1 MILTGI
7 SHMYWITRLSL
18 IHDAFLFVFIIAATV
33 ASLTGIIVFLS
44 TGDDKDDYACFK
56 RVKKGFITAIVA
68 VVLSGVGLVF
78 VPKTNEALLIYGVGT
93 TIDYVDNNETIKQLP
108 DKAVQ
113 ALDKYLDLLNKDS
126 ENKNSHNSNEFN

>member
-7 SHMYWITRLSL
+7 SHMYWITRLSS
-18 IHDAFLFVFIIAATV
+18 IHDAFIFVFIV
-33 ASLTGIIVFLS
+33 AMIVVVFTGIFVLPI
-44 TGDDKDDYACFK
+44 GDDKDDHAWF
-56 RVKKGFITAIVA
+56 RPVKKCFITAVVA
-68 VVLSGVGLVF
+68 VVLSGTGLVF

-113 ALDKYLDLLNKDS
+113 ALDKYLDSLNKDS
-126 ENKNSHNSNEFN
+126 ENKNSHN

>member
-1 MILTGI
+1 MILSGI

-18 IHDAFLFVFIIAATV
+18 IHDAFLLVFIIATTV
-33 ASLTGIIVFLS
+33 AFLTGIIVFLI
-44 TGDDKDDYACFK
+44 GDDKDDYACFK
-56 RVKKGFITAIVA
+56 RVKKCFITAIVA
-68 VVLSGVGLVF
+68 VVLNGVGLVF

-126 ENKNSHNSNEFN
+126 ESKNSHN

>member
-7 SHMYWITRLSL
+7 SDMYWITRLSS
-18 IHDAFLFVFIIAATV
+18 IHDAFLFVFIIAMIV
-33 ASLTGIIVFLS
+33 AVFTGIIVLAFCN
-44 TGDDKDDYACFK
+44 DKDDYACFK
-56 RVKKGFITAIVA
+56 QVKKCFITAIVA
-68 VVLSGVGLVF
+68 VVLNGIGLVF

-113 ALDKYLDLLNKDS
+113 ALDKYLDSLNKDG
-126 ENKNSHNSNEFN
+126 ENKNSHN

>member
-18 IHDAFLFVFIIAATV
+18 IHDAFLFVFIVATIV
-33 ASLTGIIVFLS
+33 AFLAGVIVLLI
-44 TGDDKDDYACFK
+44 GDDKDDNACFK
-56 RVKKGFITAIVA
+56 RVKKYFITGIVA
-68 VVLSGVGLVF
+68 VVLSGIGFVF
-78 VPKTNEALLIYGVGT
+78 VPKTSEALLIYGVGT

-126 ENKNSHNSNEFN
+126 ENKNSHN

>member
-7 SHMYWITRLSL
+7 SHMYWITRLSS
-18 IHDAFLFVFIIAATV
+18 IHEAFLFVFIIAAIV
-33 ASLTGIIVFLS
+33 AGFTGIIILLI
-44 TGDDKDDYACFK
+44 GDDKDDHACFK
-56 RVKKGFITAIVA
+56 RVKKYFITAFVA
-68 VVLSGVGLVF
+68 VVLGGIGLVF

-113 ALDKYLDLLNKDS
+113 ALDKYLDSLNKDG
-126 ENKNSHNSNEFN
+126 ENKNSHN

>member
-7 SHMYWITRLSL
+7 SDMYWITRLSS
-18 IHDAFLFVFIIAATV
+18 IHDAFIFIFIIAVIV
-33 ASLTGIIVFLS
+33 AVPTGVIVLPI
-44 TGDDKDDYACFK
+44 GDDKDDYAWFK
-56 RVKKGFITAIVA
+56 PVKKCFITAAVA
-68 VVLSGVGLVF
+68 VVLSGIGLVF

-113 ALDKYLDLLNKDS
+113 ALDKYLDSLNKDE
-126 ENKNSHNSNEFN
+126 ENKNFHN

>member
-7 SHMYWITRLSL
+7 SDMYWITRLSS
-18 IHDAFLFVFIIAATV
+18 IHDAFLFVFIIAAIV
-33 ASLTGIIVFLS
+33 AGFTGIIILLI
-44 TGDDKDDYACFK
+44 GDDKDDHACFK
-56 RVKKGFITAIVA
+56 RVKKYFITAVVA
-68 VVLSGVGLVF
+68 VVLSGIGLVF

-113 ALDKYLDLLNKDS
+113 ALDKYLDSFNKDS
-126 ENKNSHNSNEFN
+126 ENKDSHN

>member
-1 MILTGI
+1 
-7 SHMYWITRLSL
+7 MYWITRLSS

-33 ASLTGIIVFLS
+33 AFLTGVVVLLI
-44 TGDDKDDYACFK
+44 GGNKDAHDCFK
-56 RVKKGFITAIVA
+56 YVKKYFITAVVA
-68 VVLSGVGLVF
+68 VILSGIGLVF

-126 ENKNSHNSNEFN
+126 ENKNSHN

>member
-7 SHMYWITRLSL
+7 SHMYWITRLSS
-18 IHDAFLFVFIIAATV
+18 IHDAFLLILIIAVTV
-33 ASLTGIIVFLS
+33 AVLTGIIVLS
-44 TGDDKDDYACFK
+44 FSNDDEDDDNCFK
-56 RVKKGFITAIVA
+56 SIKKCFIISVVA
-68 VVLSGVGLVF
+68 VVLSGIGLVF

-113 ALDKYLDLLNKDS
+113 ALDKYLDSLNKDG
-126 ENKNSHNSNEFN
+126 ENKNSHN

>member
-7 SHMYWITRLSL
+7 SDMYWITRLSS
-18 IHDAFLFVFIIAATV
+18 IHDAFLFIFIIAGIV
-33 ASLTGIIVFLS
+33 AAFTGIIVLS
-44 TGDDKDDYACFK
+44 FSDDKDDNAFLK
-56 RVKKGFITAIVA
+56 HVKKCFITAVVS
-68 VVLSGVGLVF
+68 VVLSGIGLVF

-113 ALDKYLDLLNKDS
+113 ALDKYLDSLNKDE
-126 ENKNSHNSNEFN
+126 ENKNSHN

>member
-7 SHMYWITRLSL
+7 SDMYWITRLSS
-18 IHDAFLFVFIIAATV
+18 IHDAFLFVFVIAMIV
-33 ASLTGIIVFLS
+33 AAFTGIIVLS
-44 TGDDKDDYACFK
+44 FSDDKDNCAWFK
-56 RVKKGFITAIVA
+56 RIKKCFITSAVA
-68 VVLSGVGLVF
+68 VVLSGIGLVF

-113 ALDKYLDLLNKDS
+113 ALDKYLDSLNKDG
-126 ENKNSHNSNEFN
+126 ENKNSHN

>member
-7 SHMYWITRLSL
+7 SDMYWITRLSS
-18 IHDAFLFVFIIAATV
+18 IHDAFLFVFIIAAIV
-33 ASLTGIIVFLS
+33 AGFTGIIILLI
-44 TGDDKDDYACFK
+44 GDDKDDHACFK
-56 RVKKGFITAIVA
+56 RVKKYFITAFVA
-68 VVLSGVGLVF
+68 VVLGGIGLVF

-113 ALDKYLDLLNKDS
+113 ALDKYLDSLNKDG
-126 ENKNSHNSNEFN
+126 ENKNSHN